1 MSKTQTYSTDPL
13 GYYKILK
20 SLEDADE
27 RALKINYREQ
37 AKEWHPDHNSSPQA
51 MENFQ
56 KISVAYDI
64 LSDEKKR
71 LIYDLAARSHS
82 IENFPDIFS
91 LKILTDM
98 SGKNEANVR
107 CFKIGQVRGRGW
119 GYKYNQEVYICNNEE
134 AKKIIFKNSLLNN
147 LLGWLSIKGFKKNL
161 EVIKQNYQETRPNSY
176 ENLRL
181 LIHNSL
187 AYAQEHL
194 YAEAYLSAVQ
204 AREYADG
211 KTKELL
217 ERFIRELPEVKVN
230 LLQAWNYDEL
240 RHIQLYVPLSLG
252 GIILLSLLW
261 FGANKLNLLPQ
272 PQADKIEYYQ
282 EVRHWRGNKGVDD
295 VVVAKIIDIRS
306 DSNSMNMLY
315 HVKSGYSVKVMYGPS
330 DDFDILT
337 ILKNEATVRVTGV
350 SPDKEWYRI
359 TLDNG
364 DMGFVH
370 SKDLSEGIGAPVPQN
385 SQVYTGK

>member
-20 SLEDADE
+20 SSEDADE

-147 LLGWLSIKGFKKNL
+147 LSDDVFPIDSTEKMLALADFFVSCIFFREIEFWFGSIFKCFWL
-161 EVIKQNYQETRPNSY
+161 
-176 ENLRL
+176 
-181 LIHNSL
+181 
-187 AYAQEHL
+187 
-194 YAEAYLSAVQ
+194 
-204 AREYADG
+204 
-211 KTKELL
+211 
-217 ERFIRELPEVKVN
+217 
-230 LLQAWNYDEL
+230 W
-240 RHIQLYVPLSLG
+240 QLYSNEPLNLICFAVIIH
-252 GIILLSLLW
+252 IILLFS
-261 FGANKLNLLPQ
+261 
-272 PQADKIEYYQ
+272 
-282 EVRHWRGNKGVDD
+282 R
-295 VVVAKIIDIRS
+295 
-306 DSNSMNMLY
+306 
-315 HVKSGYSVKVMYGPS
+315 
-330 DDFDILT
+330 
-337 ILKNEATVRVTGV
+337 
-350 SPDKEWYRI
+350 
-359 TLDNG
+359 
-364 DMGFVH
+364 
-370 SKDLSEGIGAPVPQN
+370 
-385 SQVYTGK
+385 